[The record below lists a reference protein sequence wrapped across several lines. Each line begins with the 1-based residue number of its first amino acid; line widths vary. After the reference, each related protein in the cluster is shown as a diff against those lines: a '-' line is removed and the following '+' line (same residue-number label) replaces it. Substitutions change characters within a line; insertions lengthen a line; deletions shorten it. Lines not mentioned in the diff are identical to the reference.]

1 MTSKRV
7 MAGFAAGA
15 AIAGMVVGAA
25 RLGGL
30 ADRATA
36 AADEPAAGVE
46 DSARAN
52 PPPGAPARRDG
63 TGERERWRKA
73 GASSDVPAGVLARVA
88 SRRELE
94 RSAGRCP
101 AARDEAGVRALEA
114 ERCAP
119 ESGGVESVEIDWNG
133 SSATP

>member
-1 MTSKRV
+1 

-25 RLGGL
+25 RLGGV

-36 AADEPAAGVE
+36 AADEPAAAVE
-46 DSARAN
+46 EGARAKA
-52 PPPGAPARRDG
+52 PAGGPARRDA

-101 AARDEAGVRALEA
+101 ATREETGLRAPEP

-119 ESGGVESVEIDWNG
+119 EGGGVESVEIDWNG